1 MSHIFHGSPDNTDGL
16 GTKVYDMLAEV
27 ISKYIVSAV
36 TLFSKGFFIAL
47 GVCTA
52 VKIYLSF

>member
-1 MSHIFHGSPDNTDGL
+1 MYDPNHRPDSINNL

-27 ISKYIVSAV
+27 ISKYVVEAV

-47 GVCTA
+47 GACTA